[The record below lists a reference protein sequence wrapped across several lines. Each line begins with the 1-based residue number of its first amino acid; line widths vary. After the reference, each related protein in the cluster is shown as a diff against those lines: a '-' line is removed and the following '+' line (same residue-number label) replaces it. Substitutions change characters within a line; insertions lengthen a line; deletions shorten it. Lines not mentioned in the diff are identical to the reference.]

1 MLLNQQNEEKED
13 APVEYN
19 DYEEMIREMTSI
31 ADADRLSRLLEEDA
45 RRYDKSFCDDREAGR
60 I

>member
-1 MLLNQQNEEKED
+1 M
-13 APVEYN
+13 EYN
-19 DYEEMIREMTSI
+19 DYEQMIKALTFV

-45 RRYDKSFCDDREAGR
+45 RRYDRSYSEDREAGQ

>member
-1 MLLNQQNEEKED
+1 MEI
-13 APVEYN
+13 N
-19 DYEEMIREMTSI
+19 DYEEMLREITSI

-45 RRYDKSFCDDREAGR
+45 RRYDRSFSDDREGSR

>member
-1 MLLNQQNEEKED
+1 M
-13 APVEYN
+13 EYN